1 MFAQVYPRLISRV
14 GEFNPQLFREIKGRL
29 QPRNVMIVSELSIV
43 GQVLLFIYFQGL
55 FPSQEGVYNRYCTGE
70 GYETYTRGA
79 QLCITDMLG
88 NIQTIKEVW
97 WLDMFVTMSIMGIF
111 ILLLG
116 GSYMLVADLTKEE
129 RKGTFNFIRLSPQSA
144 SDIFLGKI
152 LGVPILLYLFGI
164 LAIPLHV
171 WSGLS
176 ANIKFPL
183 MVMFYLILGASCLFF
198 YGASL
203 LFSLVSKEWGS
214 FQAPLAVTSIFFF
227 LFCMLG
233 VTLESNA
240 PAYTQTSLDWF
251 LLFYPGTFLAYLV
264 DSTFLSQTTLGYL
277 SADALTNLRWYGQSL
292 WQNGFS
298 GGLLILLNYAVWTFW
313 LYQGLKR
320 RFANPLATVITKSQ
334 SYALSFCFIVT
345 NLGFALQTLDEYSD
359 FQGIV
364 QLIQVLNLI
373 LFLLL
378 IAGLTPSR
386 QSLRDWARFRHENTR
401 ENRVLWRDL
410 AFGEKSPAVMAIAL
424 NLLLVNLYTIPSL
437 FFFPNTNPLEFII
450 GIMLGAFSILVYASV
465 AQLLMTLKTEK
476 RGIIAGVTVIALN
489 ISPLFAHVFLDDL
502 MGHNISHPIL
512 LQEILANLSPFA
524 IALNTYQSLSALFI
538 SLSIQVVTIVGFNL
552 KTTKTLAIA
561 GMSET
566 KRLMME
572 KE

>member
-1 MFAQVYPRLISRV
+1 MFAQVYPRLINRV

-29 QPRNVMIVSELSIV
+29 QLRNVMVVSALSIV
-43 GQVLLFIYFQGL
+43 GQILLFIYFEGL
-55 FPSQEGVYNRYCTGE
+55 LPFHEGVYNRYCTGE
-70 GYETYTRGA
+70 GYDTYSRGS
-79 QLCITDMLG
+79 QLCIADMLG

-116 GSYMLVADLTKEE
+116 GSYMLIADLTKEE

-164 LAIPLHV
+164 LAVPLHI

-176 ANIKFPL
+176 ANVSFPL
-183 MVMFYLILGASCLFF
+183 MIMFYLILGASCLFF

-203 LFSLVSKEWGS
+203 VFSLVTEGWGN
-214 FQAPLAVTSIFFF
+214 FQAPLGAIFIFFF
-227 LFCMLG
+227 LFSVMG

-240 PAYTQTSLDWF
+240 PAYTETSLDWF

-277 SADALTNLRWYGQSL
+277 SADALTNVSWYGQG
-292 WQNGFS
+292 WWENGFS
-298 GGLLILLNYAVWTFW
+298 GGFLILLNYGIWTFW

-345 NLGFALQTLDEYSD
+345 NLGFALQSLDGYRD
-359 FQGIV
+359 FPVTIQV
-364 QLIQVLNLI
+364 IQVLNLI

-386 QSLRDWARFRHENTR
+386 QSLTDWARFRHENSR

-410 AFGEKSPAVMAIAL
+410 AFSEKSPAVLAIAL
-424 NLLLVNLYTIPSL
+424 NLLLVNLYIIPSL
-437 FFFPNTNPLEFII
+437 FFLSNGNVMELIFGL
-450 GIMLGAFSILVYASV
+450 MLGAFSILIYVSV
-465 AQLLMTLKTEK
+465 AQLLMTLKTAK
-476 RGIIAGVTVIALN
+476 RGLITSLTVVVLN
-489 ISPLFAHVFLDDL
+489 ISPLFGLLLFNVSNQNLDNPL
-502 MGHNISHPIL
+502 L
-512 LQEILANLSPFA
+512 LQGILANLSPLP
-524 IALNTYQSLSALFI
+524 ITLNTAQSLSAIAI
-538 SLSIQVVTIVGFNL
+538 SLSLQIVTIIGFNL
-552 KTTKTLAIA
+552 KMTKILALA

-566 KRLMME
+566 KRLMMTDN
-572 KE
+572 